1 MPVARSAFSWS
12 TLAIAPF
19 SFAKELQ
26 QVISL
31 FKAPLPETSISFK
44 QQSLFSLW
52 THVFTE
58 HPRFVIVVTSKKIF
72 CKQVYRLAK
81 LVYPDYNESY
91 LYKGKNREKICK
103 NIYKKRLTLQVDYDI
118 MSEVKKVECP
128 LSPGTNR

>member
-1 MPVARSAFSWS
+1 MPVTGSAFPRRA
-12 TLAIAPF
+12 LARAPF
-19 SFAKELQ
+19 SFTKELQ

-58 HPRFVIVVTSKKIF
+58 HPRFVIIVTSKKIF
-72 CKQVYRLAK
+72 CKYVYRVAK
-81 LVYPDYNESY
+81 LVCPDYNETC
-91 LYKGKNREKICK
+91 LNKVKNHEKICK
-103 NIYKKRLTLQVDYDI
+103 NICKKMLTLQVYYDI

-128 LSPGTNR
+128 LSPGTSR